1 MRLKRNES
9 NAVGNDKI
17 AFELVEAYGD
27 FELGKVT
34 ENYNNHVNDSNIV
47 PEEMWESIFYF

>member
-47 PEEMWESIFYF
+47 PEEMWASIFYF